1 MSVEGNDKDDKE
13 DGLCTYWY
21 DNGKKEAEEN
31 YIKGQLISTEVWQPN
46 GKKCPITKLNNEG
59 NGILVTYNN
68 DGSEY
73 ERLIYSGGIE
83 YCKYSERP
91 VSYNEKTFELT
102 YADGRTQIFRNWKGK
117 PYQPRVLDTLKSNI
131 IKKDE
136 KENGETVL
144 YFEF

>member
-1 MSVEGNDKDDKE
+1 MEGELNSWQ
-13 DGLCTYWY
+13 TYWY
-21 DNGKKEAEEN
+21 ENGTKKAEKN
-31 YIKGQLISTEVWQPN
+31 YLTAELLSAEVWQPN
-46 GKKCPITKLNNEG
+46 GKKCPITNLNNEG

-73 ERLIYSGGIE
+73 ERFIYRGGIE

-102 YADGRTQIFRNWKGK
+102 YADGRTKIFRYL
-117 PYQPRVLDTLKSNI
+117 PSVLDTLKNNI
-131 IKKDE
+131 SKKDE
-136 KENGETVL
+136 KENGEVVL